1 MADLEKELRHDVM
14 AHVHHYGELA
24 KKAKPIIHLG
34 ATSCFVTD
42 NADLI
47 VYRKALALL
56 ERRLCAVIA
65 ALTKSRPAHQLRPL
79 LRAYL
84 ANIRRELARGEARIE
99 HAGPLSSA
107 EADAIAAHFS
117 KSLGRTVRPVTR
129 RNDALLAG
137 FRVRVAD
144 DVTDLSAS
152 LRLANLA
159 KSLS

>member
-1 MADLEKELRHDVM
+1 MSAATVRAEAKRLLALSLEGGAVSADLV
-14 AHVHHYGELA
+14 
-24 KKAKPIIHLG
+24 G
-34 ATSCFVTD
+34 AV
-42 NADLI
+42 L
-47 VYRKALALL
+47 
-56 ERRLCAVIA
+56 A

-99 HAGPLSSA
+99 HAGPLAAA
-107 EADAIAAHFS
+107 EAEAIAAHFS
-117 KSLGRTVRPVTR
+117 KVLGRTVRPVAR

-137 FRVRVAD
+137 FRVRVGD
-144 DVTDLSAS
+144 DVTDLTAS

>member
-1 MADLEKELRHDVM
+1 MSAASVRAEAKRLLAMSLEDGVVSADLV
-14 AHVHHYGELA
+14 
-24 KKAKPIIHLG
+24 G
-34 ATSCFVTD
+34 AV
-42 NADLI
+42 L
-47 VYRKALALL
+47 
-56 ERRLCAVIA
+56 A
-65 ALTKSRPAHQLRPL
+65 ALTKSRASHQLRPL

-99 HAGPLSSA
+99 HAGPLASG

-117 KSLGRTVRPVTR
+117 KLLGRTVRPVAR

-137 FRVRVAD
+137 FRVRVGD
-144 DVTDLSAS
+144 DVTDLTAS

>member
-1 MADLEKELRHDVM
+1 MSLEGGVVSSDLV
-14 AHVHHYGELA
+14 
-24 KKAKPIIHLG
+24 G
-34 ATSCFVTD
+34 AV
-42 NADLI
+42 L
-47 VYRKALALL
+47 
-56 ERRLCAVIA
+56 A
-65 ALTKSRPAHQLRPL
+65 ALTKSRAAHQLRPL

-99 HAGPLSSA
+99 HAGPLATA

-117 KSLGRTVRPVTR
+117 KLLGRTVRPVAR

-137 FRVRVAD
+137 FRVRVGD
-144 DVTDLSAS
+144 DVTDLTAS

>member
-1 MADLEKELRHDVM
+1 MSVATVRAEAKRLLALSLEGGVVSADLV
-14 AHVHHYGELA
+14 
-24 KKAKPIIHLG
+24 G
-34 ATSCFVTD
+34 AV
-42 NADLI
+42 L
-47 VYRKALALL
+47 
-56 ERRLCAVIA
+56 A
-65 ALTKSRPAHQLRPL
+65 ALTKSRASHQLRPL

-99 HAGPLSSA
+99 HAGPLAST

-117 KSLGRTVRPVTR
+117 RLLGRTVRPVAR

-137 FRVRVAD
+137 FRVRVGD
-144 DVTDLSAS
+144 DVTDLTAS

>member
-1 MADLEKELRHDVM
+1 MSAASVRAEAKRLLALSLEGGVVSADLVG
-14 AHVHHYGELA
+14 AVLA
-24 KKAKPIIHLG
+24 
-34 ATSCFVTD
+34 
-42 NADLI
+42 
-47 VYRKALALL
+47 
-56 ERRLCAVIA
+56 E
-65 ALTKSRPAHQLRPL
+65 LTKSRASHQLRPL

-99 HAGPLSSA
+99 HAGPLAST

-117 KSLGRTVRPVTR
+117 RLLGRTVRPVAR

-137 FRVRVAD
+137 FRVRVGD
-144 DVTDLSAS
+144 DVTDLTAS

>member
-1 MADLEKELRHDVM
+1 MSAASVRAEAKRLLAMSLEGGVVSADLV
-14 AHVHHYGELA
+14 
-24 KKAKPIIHLG
+24 G
-34 ATSCFVTD
+34 AV
-42 NADLI
+42 L
-47 VYRKALALL
+47 
-56 ERRLCAVIA
+56 A

-99 HAGPLSSA
+99 HAGPLAAA

-117 KSLGRTVRPVTR
+117 KVLGRTVRPVAR
-129 RNDALLAG
+129 RNDALLGG
-137 FRVRVAD
+137 FRVRVGD
-144 DVTDLSAS
+144 DVTDLTAS

>member
-1 MADLEKELRHDVM
+1 MSAASVRAEAKRLLAMSLEDGVVSADLV
-14 AHVHHYGELA
+14 
-24 KKAKPIIHLG
+24 G
-34 ATSCFVTD
+34 AV
-42 NADLI
+42 L
-47 VYRKALALL
+47 
-56 ERRLCAVIA
+56 A
-65 ALTKSRPAHQLRPL
+65 ALTKSRASHQLRPL

-99 HAGPLSSA
+99 HAGPLAKA

-117 KSLGRTVRPVTR
+117 KLLGRTVRPVAR

-137 FRVRVAD
+137 FRVRVGD
-144 DVTDLSAS
+144 DVTDLTAS